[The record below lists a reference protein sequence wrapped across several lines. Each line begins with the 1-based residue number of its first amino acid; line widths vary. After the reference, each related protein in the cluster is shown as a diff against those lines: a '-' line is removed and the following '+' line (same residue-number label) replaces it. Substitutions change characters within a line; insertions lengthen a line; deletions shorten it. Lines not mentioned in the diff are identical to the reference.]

1 MNPEIPDRKILIQF
15 DGFCHLCSR
24 TVRFIRK
31 ADKSGKFIFQ
41 TLQNSTETANFDTV
55 IVIDQNKT
63 YQYFDA
69 VLKIGKELGGIY
81 RAVIIFRLFPRKW
94 RFRMYVWIAKNRYR
108 WFGVRSSCYLPTPEE
123 KERFIQNSK
132 SSFSN

>member
-1 MNPEIPDRKILIQF
+1 MITEIPDRKILIQF

-24 TVRFIRK
+24 TVRFILK
-31 ADKSGKFIFQ
+31 ADKKRKFIFQ
-41 TLQNSTETANFDTV
+41 ALQNSTDATSFDTV
-55 IVIDQNKT
+55 IVIERNKT

-81 RAVIIFRLFPRKW
+81 KSVVIFKLFPRKW
-94 RFRMYVWIAKNRYR
+94 RFRMYVWIAKNRFR

-123 KERFIQNSK
+123 KERFI
-132 SSFSN
+132 

>member
-1 MNPEIPDRKILIQF
+1 MIQEISDRKILIQF

-24 TVRFIRK
+24 TVQFILK
-31 ADKSGKFIFQ
+31 ADKKRKFIFQ
-41 TLQNSTETANFDTV
+41 ALQNSTNTTSFDTV
-55 IVIDQNKT
+55 IVIDRNKT

-81 RAVIIFRLFPRKW
+81 KAVIIFRVLPRKW
-94 RFRMYVWIAKNRYR
+94 RFRMYVWIARNRFH

-123 KERFIQNSK
+123 KERFI
-132 SSFSN
+132 